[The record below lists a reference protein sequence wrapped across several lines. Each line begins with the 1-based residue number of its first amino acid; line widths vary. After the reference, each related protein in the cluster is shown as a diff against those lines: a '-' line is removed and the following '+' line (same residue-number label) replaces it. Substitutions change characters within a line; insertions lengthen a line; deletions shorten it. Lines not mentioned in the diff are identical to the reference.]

1 MKKYDRRKSCACG
14 AAGLRAVSPEES
26 RKRIPLFCLVSTAEW
41 SIYCIVCASVCN
53 AREFSR
59 MTDYMPTRLF
69 LLRHGPASAPP
80 GCFAGSSDVPLS
92 GRGLARLENI
102 SAQLKDIACW
112 YCSPMLRAR
121 QTLEYLQ
128 RKGCSAGEPVSD
140 ERLREIDFGR
150 WELKTFTD
158 IAAQD
163 KELLAAWNQQYLD
176 FVFPEGEAVAAFI
189 ERVKAMLTLF
199 SGMESNTDT
208 DTDINTGTGT
218 VAVVTHGGVIRT
230 MICLALGISP
240 HNYLLF
246 DVQPAS
252 LTVLDLFSEGG
263 VLHGLNL

>member
-1 MKKYDRRKSCACG
+1 
-14 AAGLRAVSPEES
+14 
-26 RKRIPLFCLVSTAEW
+26 
-41 SIYCIVCASVCN
+41 
-53 AREFSR
+53 

-69 LLRHGPASAPP
+69 LLRHGPSSAPP

-102 SAQLKDIACW
+102 SAQLKDIDCW
-112 YCSPMLRAR
+112 YCSPMLRTR

-128 RKGCSAGEPVSD
+128 RKGCSAREPVSD

-150 WELKTFTD
+150 WELQTFTD

-208 DTDINTGTGT
+208 NTNTNTDTGINTGTDT

-230 MICLALGISP
+230 MICLALGLSP
-240 HNYLLF
+240 RNYLLF

-263 VLHGLNL
+263 VLRGLNL